1 MHGICGDLAT
11 YFFARLIG
19 IGLETLEKVQT
30 LEGEEALMAVE
41 TFQNLRPNAKS
52 HRTSAVHI
60 VAKGRKIY

>member
-41 TFQNLRPNAKS
+41 NLPEP
-52 HRTSAVHI
+52 SA
-60 VAKGRKIY
+60 